1 MDYPPP
7 LVTIN
12 SNDEIDLSNA
22 YTNEIGDWDKY
33 PIRLPTISKRT
44 ADEAVALKPN
54 SY

>member
-22 YTNEIGDWDKY
+22 YTNEIGTG
-33 PIRLPTISKRT
+33 IR
-44 ADEAVALKPN
+44 
-54 SY
+54 